1 MDKIQ
6 LQSKTLAPK
15 GIVELYWFENQNIGL
30 EKTLF
35 HRITIPLKPFN
46 SGLVYEEQPVNTEIV
61 LDWYEL
67 GLTEPTE
74 LNGLDLNHQNY
85 PSAEASLYLGSA
97 HNWCDVKALK
107 LTKNADGSYSASAE
121 INIEFENE
129 GVAENELFIFQTSL
143 EIRKV

>member
-1 MDKIQ
+1 MDKIK
-6 LQSKTLAPK
+6 LQSKTQALK
-15 GIVELYWFENQNIGL
+15 GTVELDWFENQNIGL

-46 SGLVYEEQPVNTEIV
+46 SGLDYDEQPVNTKIE

-67 GLTEPTE
+67 GLAEPTE
-74 LNGLDLNHQNY
+74 LHGLDLNHQNY

-107 LTKNADGSYSASAE
+107 LTKNADGSYSAFAE
-121 INIEFENE
+121 LNIEFENE
-129 GVAENELFIFQTSL
+129 GVAENELFIFQTIL
-143 EIRKV
+143 EIRKI